1 MFCLCFLRVLSSNPV
16 LHFVVICV
24 LFRFV
29 VSAFPFYFPRVRG
42 VVLWPVGYMYVPV
55 GTPEPTPLTTA
66 FEVDASQMKLSLAPG
81 VGDRK

>member
-1 MFCLCFLRVLSSNPV
+1 MIGLGECCYDLLCQIFLSFDFL
-16 LHFVVICV
+16 
-24 LFRFV
+24 
-29 VSAFPFYFPRVRG
+29 RVRG

-55 GTPEPTPLTTA
+55 GTSEPTPLTTA